1 MRLDHVTLS
10 RVIDLSNIVVRIK
23 NYKLHTSLSD
33 DNSNLEPPDPISNS
47 EVKRVNANGSA
58 GSPCVRVGNRQTFF
72 FKAFSLSGSL
82 FFYLKYNV
90 FMIIGLTGGIGSGKS
105 AAASFF
111 MDLGINVL
119 DADDVSRD
127 ALEINSPGYELFINA
142 FGSSYLDKNNLIDRA
157 KLRSTIFSN
166 KDKKLQLENII
177 HPIVKESILDFI
189 KKSQSPYTIIM
200 VPLIFETN
208 TAKNY
213 SRILIIDCDI
223 DTQISRTIHRDAQNT
238 SEVMNIINK
247 QASREERL
255 SIADDIILNSSSLDS
270 LREQV
275 LTLHNKYMEIINNG

>member
-58 GSPCVRVGNRQTFF
+58 GSPCVRVGNRQAFF

-111 MDLGINVL
+111 MDLGISVL
-119 DADDVSRD
+119 DADHVSRD

-223 DTQISRTIHRDAQNT
+223 DTQISRTTHRDAQNT

-270 LREQV
+270 LREKV